1 LSKPRAEFYWPR
13 DDQSDVNV
21 SPDHVAIHNDCSKAS
36 IERITDGPPWFYIGR
51 LKRSSAHAWNA
62 YFRRK
67 LEEAMAAKA
76 AAAAPA
82 LPAPNE
88 MLGHNGGPKLDEPI
102 PAPLKGGRGRPRK
115 VKVAAPAMTSPS
127 PAVEPAPGR
136 RKRGRPRKCV
146 APPELSASE

>member
-1 LSKPRAEFYWPR
+1 MSKPRAEFYWPR

-36 IERITDGPPWFYIGR
+36 IERITDGPQWFYIGR

-67 LEEAMAAKA
+67 LEEAMGAKA

-102 PAPLKGGRGRPRK
+102 PAPLK
-115 VKVAAPAMTSPS
+115 
-127 PAVEPAPGR
+127 
-136 RKRGRPRKCV
+136 RKRGRPRKTV
-146 APPELSASE
+146 QVAAPTPPPKAAPAPPKRGRGT